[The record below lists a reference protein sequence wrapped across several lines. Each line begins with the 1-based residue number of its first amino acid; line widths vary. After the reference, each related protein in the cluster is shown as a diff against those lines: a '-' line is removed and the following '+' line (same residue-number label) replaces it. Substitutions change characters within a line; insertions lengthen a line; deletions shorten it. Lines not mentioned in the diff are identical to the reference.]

1 MESGYKKT
9 ELSWDDLDQGGYS
22 ATDRAVYKR
31 RLQAWHLLMA
41 FSLAFA
47 CLILS
52 YNFATRS
59 QSAIDASVAAGTFSN
74 NLLDW
79 EDQYKEVVEVS
90 DYGVTAGNEFLLK
103 TILQGKNGFQHIE
116 ETVRRADPKI
126 AAEIGNIWSEIRR
139 DALIPKIDSEKL
151 RQAKLKSERG
161 SRVLGDAAA
170 AFAQKEWILRDI
182 GFGLLFFC
190 FIGSILAV
198 GKREVKV
205 VVQNVITDAMTNI
218 KDVEI
223 KQSQV
228 IASDDIFERMP
239 VPFARFGQDGKID
252 LWNAEIEAIFGVSA
266 DEVIGRDLF
275 DALGWHV
282 LGDAAKTA
290 LYRVFI
296 GQGTTPLSWIY
307 NHASGEKLDLQA
319 NMVPVFDQMGVVS
332 GAYIM
337 VRDISQ
343 ESRQRATLIES
354 DLTKA
359 AMLKAIPDTLLRFDI
374 QGNMVEIHDNAN
386 LFGKIAYQ
394 IVGGQQW
401 RTIVPPNAAQ
411 EIDWAMRKC
420 LVERE
425 PAEAEIHEV
434 HINKE
439 WHLKI
444 YFTPCGSS
452 DILAV
457 LHDATSEYNA
467 SLSVKESND
476 RIQEMMAESSAT
488 DGLTGL
494 LSHHAMRPYLE
505 AACQYAAHPAGRVA
519 FAYFDLDSFGDF
531 VRQHGDDVGDE
542 ALRIFAS
549 RMKSLVRNDD
559 IIARSGPE
567 EFLVIMPEIS
577 GKEALE
583 MARKISECCLINTAH
598 PFSASTTVMAVSG
611 EAMSSREVLET
622 LKHALDEGKQA
633 GPGIVKLIAH
643 LPQAA

>member
-22 ATDRAVYKR
+22 ATDRTKYKR
-31 RLQAWHLLMA
+31 RLQAWHLLLA
-41 FSLAFA
+41 FSLAFT

-59 QSAIDASVAAGTFSN
+59 QAALDASVAAGTFSRHM
-74 NLLDW
+74 LDW
-79 EDQYKEVVEVS
+79 EDQYKEVVEESERGVS
-90 DYGVTAGNEFLLK
+90 AGNDFLLK
-103 TILQGKNGFQHIE
+103 TILQGKDGFQHIE
-116 ETVRRADPKI
+116 ETVRKSDPKI

-161 SRVLGDAAA
+161 SRDLGDAAD
-170 AFAQKEWILRDI
+170 AFARNEWLLRAT

-205 VVQNVITDAMTNI
+205 VVQNVLTDAMTNI

-223 KQSQV
+223 KQSHV
-228 IASDDIFERMP
+228 VASDDIFERMP
-239 VPFARFGQDGKID
+239 VPFARFGQDSKID

-275 DALGWHV
+275 DVMGWHV

-296 GQGTTPLSWIY
+296 GQGTTPLSWVY

-332 GAYIM
+332 GAYVM

-343 ESRQRATLIES
+343 ESRQRAMLIES

-374 QGNMVEIHDNAN
+374 EGNMVEIHDNAN
-386 LFGKIAYQ
+386 LFGKMAYQ

-411 EIDWAMRKC
+411 HIVTAMKKC

-425 PAEAEIHEV
+425 PSEAEIHEV
-434 HINKE
+434 HNNKE

-457 LHDATSEYNA
+457 LHDATSEYAA
-467 SLSVKESND
+467 SLQVKESNE
-476 RIQEMMAESSAT
+476 RIQEVMAESSTT

-494 LSHHAMRPYLE
+494 LNHHAMRPYLE
-505 AACQYAAHPAGRVA
+505 AACQYASQPVGRVA

-531 VRQHGDDVGDE
+531 VRQHGDEAGDN
-542 ALRIFAS
+542 ALKLFAS
-549 RMKSLVRNDD
+549 RMKSLVRKDD

-567 EFLVIMPEIS
+567 EFLVIMPEIA

-583 MARKISECCLINTAH
+583 LARKISECGLINTPH

-611 EAMSSREVLET
+611 VAMTSRDVLET

-633 GPGIVKLIAH
+633 GPGIVKLIA
-643 LPQAA
+643 QIRRAA